1 MSKFITTRLAG
12 DRMLVTNGNKKQAI
26 LDTAQGDNLK
36 ALSQTNEAQAD
47 LDQAVKDFFA
57 PLTEAIDKI
66 EAAKAPKFD
75 ETYVIVIGETIE
87 GTPGKQARA
96 YHLGHDAAVLRIL
109 ESGDH
114 SRLVWVGNDF
124 IEIVAAD

>member
-12 DRMLVTNGNKKQAI
+12 DRMLVTNGGKKQAI
-26 LDTAQGDNLK
+26 LDTAQWDYIKSLTE
-36 ALSQTNEAQAD
+36 TNEAQAD
-47 LDQAVKDFFA
+47 FDKAVKDFFA

-66 EAAKAPKFD
+66 EEAKAPKVD
-75 ETYVIVIGETIE
+75 DTYLVVTGETVE

-114 SRLVWVGNDF
+114 SRLVWVGNDA